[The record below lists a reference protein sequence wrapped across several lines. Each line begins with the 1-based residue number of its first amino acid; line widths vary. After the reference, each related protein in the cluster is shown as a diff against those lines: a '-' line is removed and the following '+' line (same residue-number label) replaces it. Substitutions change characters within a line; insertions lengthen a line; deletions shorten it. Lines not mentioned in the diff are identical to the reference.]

1 MAVKEGERNS
11 NFGGAALRE
20 LEPTCRLVFNIELRL
35 LIPLLHQ
42 YVEKSGGEEREREEG
57 GGGNG

>member
-20 LEPTCRLVFNIELRL
+20 LKPIADLCLTRLTIVDSSAPSVCR
-35 LIPLLHQ
+35 
-42 YVEKSGGEEREREEG
+42 EERR
-57 GGGNG
+57 GGND